1 MASVEPSGLGGRHQL
16 EFGRP
21 RFWWFRAL
29 NASQRNWKYLL
40 SVMRNSLVSDVSTY
54 QNPGE
59 RKFASLE
66 PMVGNSQARG
76 SVLEDPLGSIPKGGS
91 KAARLIHWFI

>member
-1 MASVEPSGLGGRHQL
+1 MASVEPSGLGGRHQP

-29 NASQRNWKYLL
+29 NASQRNWKNLL
-40 SVMRNSLVSDVSTY
+40 SVMRNSFASAVSTF

-59 RKFASLE
+59 RKFASLG
-66 PMVGNSQARG
+66 PMVGSCQSRG
-76 SVLEDPLGSIPKGGS
+76 SVTEDAFGSIPKGGS
-91 KAARLIHWFI
+91 KAAGFIHWLM